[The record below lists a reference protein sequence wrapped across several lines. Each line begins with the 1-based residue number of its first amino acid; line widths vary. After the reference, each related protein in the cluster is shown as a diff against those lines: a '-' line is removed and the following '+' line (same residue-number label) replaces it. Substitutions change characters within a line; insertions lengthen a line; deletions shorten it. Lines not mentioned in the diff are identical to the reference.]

1 MREGVLALAALLAV
15 AGAQPATAADRTYDR
30 RFGSLILY
38 DFDGRAIWEL
48 QAMCAG
54 FHRATASYWSE
65 RGRRDRARAAE
76 VASAQAT
83 NRVVQQLKRDRGID
97 SRNEAIR
104 LAAASE
110 QVGWRV
116 TRKALAKD
124 DTSEDGQWN
133 YWRSFCTEA
142 DRVFF
147 ASQ

>member
-1 MREGVLALAALLAV
+1 MAALAVLSLLA
-15 AGAQPATAADRTYDR
+15 AAQPAAGADRIYDR

-54 FHRATASYWSE
+54 FHRATAAYWVE
-65 RGRRDRARAAE
+65 RGRSDRARAAR

-83 NRVVQQLKRDRGID
+83 NRVVLQLKRDRGID

-110 QVGWRV
+110 QVGWRI
-116 TRKALAKD
+116 TRAALDKD

-142 DRVFF
+142 DRAFF
-147 ASQ
+147 AAN